1 MRAKRNSTQEYRGCR
16 QRNYTGS
23 CSCDKEKDT
32 YSKRHR
38 CRVCTQDHPML
49 HCAKSRNPIYD
60 DKIVVKFFNYG
71 WPINY
76 KSHQLQ
82 QSTQH
87 NLPSALA
94 FSDHVRAYIKAE
106 LSFTTIA
113 GPFQKNPLHQHLI
126 CSPLQTVPK
135 RGSTKRQVVMDL
147 SYPPSFSVNSGIS
160 LSAYLDSPFKLRLP
174 EIDRLREFILSKG
187 RGCHVSKDISNAL
200 IANSQSIPKAITYW
214 VLFFTINGIV
224 TLDVP
229 LG

>member
-1 MRAKRNSTQEYRGCR
+1 MHAFINFSFTSSSGFELYYVVCHLPCPCFMVGSKQCFRGENSVPTALNIYMW
-16 QRNYTGS
+16 NHLLL
-23 CSCDKEKDT
+23 D
-32 YSKRHR
+32 
-38 CRVCTQDHPML
+38 
-49 HCAKSRNPIYD
+49 YD
-60 DKIVVKFFNYG
+60 DEIVVEFFNYG

-106 LSFTTIA
+106 LSFTTIS
-113 GPFQKNPLHQHLI
+113 GPFQKNPPHQHLI

-147 SYPPSFSVNSGIS
+147 SYQPSFSVNSGIS
-160 LSAYLDSPFKLRLP
+160 SSAYLDSPFKLRLA

-187 RGCHVSKDISNAL
+187 RGCHVFKRYL
-200 IANSQSIPKAITYW
+200 
-214 VLFFTINGIV
+214 
-224 TLDVP
+224 
-229 LG
+229 

>member
-1 MRAKRNSTQEYRGCR
+1 MWNHLLL
-16 QRNYTGS
+16 
-23 CSCDKEKDT
+23 D
-32 YSKRHR
+32 
-38 CRVCTQDHPML
+38 
-49 HCAKSRNPIYD
+49 YD

-87 NLPSALA
+87 NLPSACTRVHQSWVVFHHYCRS
-94 FSDHVRAYIKAE
+94 FS
-106 LSFTTIA
+106 
-113 GPFQKNPLHQHLI
+113 KNPLHQHLI
-126 CSPLQTVPK
+126 CSPLQTVSK

-200 IANSQSIPKAITYW
+200 IANSQSIPKAIAYW
-214 VLFFTINGIV
+214 VLIFTINGIV
-224 TLDVP
+224 THDVSLAWEP
-229 LG
+229 QRWFVNERLRPSFPFSRSPVFLRTFI

>member
-1 MRAKRNSTQEYRGCR
+1 MWNHVLL
-16 QRNYTGS
+16 
-23 CSCDKEKDT
+23 D
-32 YSKRHR
+32 
-38 CRVCTQDHPML
+38 
-49 HCAKSRNPIYD
+49 YD
-60 DKIVVKFFNYG
+60 DEIVVEFFNYG

-76 KSHQLQ
+76 NSHQLQ

-87 NLPSALA
+87 TLPSALA

-147 SYPPSFSVNSGIS
+147 RCPPSFSVDSGIS
-160 LSAYLDSPFKLRLP
+160 SFAYLDSPFKLRLL

-187 RGCHVSKDISNAL
+187 RGFHVFKRDL
-200 IANSQSIPKAITYW
+200 
-214 VLFFTINGIV
+214 
-224 TLDVP
+224 
-229 LG
+229 